1 MHRFSGG
8 SALVE
13 KINRA
18 TQNSHIKMCL
28 DDQMLLKA
36 LRWHLVA
43 QVGWQ
48 GASLLT
54 LCCFISPFF
63 LILSLLVF
71 KIRNQIHLRL
81 QLGYTSW
88 VANLSLWG
96 KKVLWDIE
104 CNSFFLRKINIRKF
118 WKFCLII
125 SMKYS
130 NVTATCVIYN
140 HKHIRGM
147 PSLPA
152 RQAAEGAGQWRGAS
166 WEGLQLGWRS
176 RNSPFP
182 VSAGRPC

>member
-1 MHRFSGG
+1 
-8 SALVE
+8 
-13 KINRA
+13 
-18 TQNSHIKMCL
+18 MCL

-96 KKVLWDIE
+96 KKSCETL
-104 CNSFFLRKINIRKF
+104 
-118 WKFCLII
+118 
-125 SMKYS
+125 
-130 NVTATCVIYN
+130 NVTAFSSEKLTLESSESSVLLYQWNIA
-140 HKHIRGM
+140 M
-147 PSLPA
+147 L
-152 RQAAEGAGQWRGAS
+152 RQHVLFITTNTSGECPPCPRDRQPKVLGSGEGR
-166 WEGLQLGWRS
+166 
-176 RNSPFP
+176 
-182 VSAGRPC
+182 AGRVCSWGGGRGTAHSLSRLGGPAKRPVDLSPQTPPWRFRH